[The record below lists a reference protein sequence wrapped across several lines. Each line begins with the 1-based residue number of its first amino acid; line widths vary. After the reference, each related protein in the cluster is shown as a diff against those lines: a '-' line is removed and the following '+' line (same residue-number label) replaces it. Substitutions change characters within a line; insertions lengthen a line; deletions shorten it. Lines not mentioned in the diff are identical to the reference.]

1 MTDEFNAIYDILGHN
16 HGKHLFDAQGTTP
29 VRYTLDGSTP
39 TADSPLYTEPLEIRE
54 SCTLKAISESE
65 GSRLY
70 TKTFS
75 WHKAMGCPGF
85 VFVDEILVN

>member
-29 VRYTLDGSTP
+29 VRYTLDGS
-39 TADSPLYTEPLEIRE
+39 
-54 SCTLKAISESE
+54 
-65 GSRLY
+65 RLY